1 MMVLLVRLMVG
12 NEKGR
17 AEALKNVRPADIQ
30 EREGGKKQAN
40 SLN

>member
-17 AEALKNVRPADIQ
+17 AEALKNVRPAVIQ
-30 EREGGKKQAN
+30 ERAGGKNK
-40 SLN
+40 LTL